1 MEKLWMIIRKELV
14 IKLDFVNLTFELGWI
29 WVILT
34 IIDLVSRLILFI
46 IKY

>member
-1 MEKLWMIIRKELV
+1 MKKLWMTIRKELI

>member
-1 MEKLWMIIRKELV
+1 MKKLWMIIRKELV

-34 IIDLVSRLILFI
+34 IIDLVLRLILFI
-46 IKY
+46 IKH

>member
-46 IKY
+46 